1 MHAHPLATL
10 PAPAHLPPA
19 GEGARRADEGA
30 SAASCFWVSPGKQIK
45 STLRCARAPS
55 SGASRHLLPQAGEG
69 LRSGLIPSG
78 ASRTAYGE
86 ESSTFAAPTGLRG
99 SVPPDSVLVVRSQ
112 ATVCRLPHTWLERR
126 LLPSSSPGTSTG
138 GTEGHTSE

>member
-1 MHAHPLATL
+1 MQKWWCFWVQLKIEEKADVRHAHPLSTV
-10 PAPAHLPPA
+10 PAPP
-19 GEGARRADEGA
+19 
-30 SAASCFWVSPGKQIK
+30 
-45 STLRCARAPS
+45 
-55 SGASRHLLPQAGEG
+55 LLPQAGEG

-126 LLPSSSPGTSTG
+126 LLPSSSPGTSTVCPIARRDRKS
-138 GTEGHTSE
+138 TRLNSSH

>member
-1 MHAHPLATL
+1 MRISDWSSDVCSSDLLNVAEWADGMHAHPLATL

-30 SAASCFWVSPGKQIK
+30 SAASCFWVSPGKQLK

-86 ESSTFAAPTGLRG
+86 ERSPLAAPTGLRG
-99 SVPPDSVLVVRSQ
+99 SDRKSTRMN
-112 ATVCRLPHTWLERR
+112 
-126 LLPSSSPGTSTG
+126 SSP
-138 GTEGHTSE
+138 